1 MAINVEAVFCLL
13 FFNIYLC
20 VVPRNLSVL
29 FDVFRSYSSADLDG
43 HTDKEQDK
51 DVNKVYCVQE
61 P

>member
-13 FFNIYLC
+13 FCNIYLRA
-20 VVPRNLSVL
+20 VYRNLSVL
-29 FDVFRSYSSADLDG
+29 FDIFRSYSSADLDG

-51 DVNKVYCVQE
+51 DVNKFYCLQE